1 MLYEFFPL
9 KFYSL
14 ATRINFNSAVS
25 QGRLLKILAWGVVDL
40 INALARIKNSLGYNC
55 YIACA
60 DREASNLKG

>member
-1 MLYEFFPL
+1 MLYEFSPL

-14 ATRINFNSAVS
+14 AAQINFNSAVS

-55 YIACA
+55 YIA
-60 DREASNLKG
+60 